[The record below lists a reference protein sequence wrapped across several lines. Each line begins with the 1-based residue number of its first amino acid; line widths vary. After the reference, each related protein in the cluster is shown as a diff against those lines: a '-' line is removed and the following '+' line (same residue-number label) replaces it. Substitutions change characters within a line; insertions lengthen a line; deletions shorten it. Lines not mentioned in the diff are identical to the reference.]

1 MSLTQTLAKEFFE
14 HRDGVLYWKKQ
25 TSTRAIVGNKA
36 GRVDK
41 NGYVVVGLN
50 HKRYKAHRI
59 VFLMEHGYV
68 PPILD
73 HIDGNRS
80 NNKIENLRAA
90 TVSQNMQNSKTYKS
104 NNSGIK
110 GVSWE
115 KDRNKWKVQIMLHG
129 KNKVI
134 RNLEDLELAELVA
147 IEVRNKYHGEYA
159 NHG

>member
-1 MSLTQTLAKEFFE
+1 M
-14 HRDGVLYWKKQ
+14 
-25 TSTRAIVGNKA
+25 
-36 GRVDK
+36 
-41 NGYVVVGLN
+41 LN
-50 HKRYKAHRI
+50 
-59 VFLMEHGYV
+59 GYV

-90 TVSQNMQNSKTYKS
+90 TVSQNLQNSKTYKS
-104 NNSGIK
+104 NTSGIK

-115 KDRNKWKVQIMLHG
+115 KDRNKWKVQIMLRG

>member
-25 TSTRAIVGNKA
+25 TSTRVIAGSKA
-36 GRVDK
+36 GRVDT
-41 NGYVVVGLN
+41 NGYVIIGLN
-50 HKRYKAHRI
+50 RKRYKAHRI
-59 VFLMEHGYV
+59 IFLMLNGYV

-80 NNKIENLRAA
+80 NNKIKNLRAA
-90 TVSQNMQNSKTYKS
+90 TVSQNLQNSKTYKS
-104 NNSGIK
+104 NTSGIK

-115 KDRNKWKVQIMLHG
+115 KDRNKWKVQIMLRG